1 MTSIKQTLQRPL
13 RAWAELD
20 DDLRFR
26 IERWCVAFGI
36 AIPVLI
42 GYFVLTTY
50 NVARYEW
57 GGQPTIALWT
67 TFDSYIPLVPEAFFP
82 YSLYYALAVMPA
94 FLARTRRDLVE
105 MGVSFAIVTGV
116 AWTAFL
122 LVPVRMEYPELTCSG
137 LSCNLLRGLH
147 ETDGGVNVFPSL
159 HVGHSMLVAS
169 MFWSYRERVPT
180 WIVSLVA
187 AMALAVSA
195 STVLLKQH
203 YVVDIP
209 AGVLLAVGGWAL
221 TRWAVSAFYESEAT
235 VARTA
240 VN

>member
-1 MTSIKQTLQRPL
+1 MHALKIWFRNPW
-13 RAWAELD
+13 RAWAALD

-36 AIPVLI
+36 AIPVLV

-67 TFDSYIPLVPEAFFP
+67 TFDNYIPLVPQAFFP

-94 FLARTRRDLVE
+94 FLARTRRDLWE
-105 MGVSFAIVTGV
+105 MGLSFAIVTGV
-116 AWTAFL
+116 AWTLFV
-122 LVPVRMEYPELTCSG
+122 LVPVRMEYPELHCGG
-137 LSCNLLRGLH
+137 LSCDLLRGLH
-147 ETDGGVNVFPSL
+147 ATDGGVNVFPSL
-159 HVGHSMLVAS
+159 HVGHSVLVAA

-180 WIVSLVA
+180 WIIAVVA
-187 AMALAVSA
+187 MMALAVSA

-209 AGVLLAVGGWAL
+209 AGMLLALGGWGL
-221 TRWAVSAFYESEAT
+221 TRRVVGAFYESGAVWT
-235 VARTA
+235 RRA